1 MKKFLCLLLVV
12 FTMGAMYY
20 FSGQDGEKSKVQ
32 SDTAVKVIDEI
43 RNEITLK
50 DEKLISI
57 KEKVFNKLKQYG
69 NKGLIVRKMAHFSIY
84 AAIGTSI
91 CLLLYALTK
100 KIFISSTL
108 AFMISAM
115 YAYYDELT
123 RQAQVVGRVGTI
135 KDVFIDSAGAF
146 TGIAILFAIVVTFN
160 GLRGFFNFIFRRNT
174 QEKDAIN

>member
-20 FSGQDGEKSKVQ
+20 FSGQEGNKSKAQ
-32 SDTAVKVIDEI
+32 SDGAVKIIDEI
-43 RNEITLK
+43 RNEVTLK
-50 DEKLISI
+50 DERLISI
-57 KEKVFNKLKQYG
+57 KEKIFNKLKQYG
-69 NKGLIVRKMAHFSIY
+69 DKGYVVRKMAHFSIY

-91 CLLLYALTK
+91 CLFLYVITK

-108 AFMISAM
+108 AFMLSAM

-123 RQAQVVGRVGTI
+123 RQVSVAGRVGTI

-160 GLRGFFNFIFRRNT
+160 GLRGFVNFIFKKS
-174 QEKDAIN
+174 EA

>member
-20 FSGQDGEKSKVQ
+20 FSGQEGDKSKAQ
-32 SDTAVKVIDEI
+32 SDGAVKIIDEI
-43 RNEITLK
+43 RNEVTLK
-50 DEKLISI
+50 DERLISI

-69 NKGLIVRKMAHFSIY
+69 DKGYVVRKMAHFSIY
-84 AAIGTSI
+84 AAIGISI
-91 CLLLYALTK
+91 CLFLYVITK

-108 AFMISAM
+108 AFMLSAM

-123 RQAQVVGRVGTI
+123 RQVTVAGRVGTI

-160 GLRGFFNFIFRRNT
+160 GLRGFINFIFRKS
-174 QEKDAIN
+174 EA

>member
-20 FSGQDGEKSKVQ
+20 FSGQEGNKSKAQ
-32 SDTAVKVIDEI
+32 SDGAVKIIDEI
-43 RNEITLK
+43 RNEVTLK
-50 DEKLISI
+50 DERLISI
-57 KEKVFNKLKQYG
+57 KEKIFNKLKQYG
-69 NKGLIVRKMAHFSIY
+69 DKGYVVRKMAHFSIY

-91 CLLLYALTK
+91 CLFLYVFTK

-108 AFMISAM
+108 AFMLSAM

-123 RQAQVVGRVGTI
+123 RQVAVAGRVGTI

-160 GLRGFFNFIFRRNT
+160 GLRGFANFVFRKS
-174 QEKDAIN
+174 EA